1 MPVAK
6 KTVTKKPVAK
16 KPVAKKVEPVKV
28 EEKEV
33 IIDNTP
39 VVEKEEVE
47 EVFVPEVKADI
58 VKEEVKQSET
68 KSLITKEVKMEAKN
82 IENKW
87 EIKDRQ
93 YYLLGNQEAI
103 IRIVRSKGIYYFDEE
118 MGYERELK
126 LTSNQNTPFVDEFKG
141 PARLE
146 HIVFR
151 DGVLMVPKNKQI
163 LQKLLS
169 LYHPQ
174 KGIVYDEVNNEAE
187 AVDQLSLIEIELEAM
202 NTAMQMDIDLAEA
215 IVRTDVGSAVAKM
228 TSKEIKRDLMLLA
241 KKNPGLF
248 LELANDENIEIRNL
262 GIKAVEKGLIKLSSD
277 QRTFL
282 WGSNSR
288 KLITVPFDENPY
300 SALAAYFKTDDG
312 FEVYQQVAKMLN

>member
-1 MPVAK
+1 MAIAK

-16 KPVAKKVEPVKV
+16 NPVAKKVVPVKK
-28 EEKEV
+28 EEEET
-33 IIDNTP
+33 IIDNTS
-39 VVEKEEVE
+39 VIEKEVE

-58 VKEEVKQSET
+58 VKEEVNQSET
-68 KSLITKEVKMEAKN
+68 KSLITKEVKMETKN

-93 YYLLGNQEAI
+93 YYLLGNQDAI
-103 IRIVRSKGIYYFDEE
+103 VRIVRSKSIYYFDEE
-118 MGYERELK
+118 LGYERELK
-126 LTSNQNTPFVDEFKG
+126 LTSNQKSPFVDEFKG
-141 PARLE
+141 PERLE

-151 DGVLMVPKNKQI
+151 DGVLNVPQNKQV

-187 AVDQLSLIEIELEAM
+187 AKDELSTMELELEAM

-215 IVRTDVGSAVAKM
+215 IVRTDVGSAVSKM

-241 KKNPGLF
+241 KKNPALF

-262 GIKAVEKGLIKLSSD
+262 GIKAVERGLIKLSSD

-312 FEVYQQVAKMLN
+312 FDVYQQVAKMLN